1 MSLEI
6 LQTLW
11 RWIDRVVD
19 SKEGLARRCIRRRWL
34 NVFAFYL
41 TQETIRKRPDLPV
54 EVYQLIAAA
63 AITIATK
70 MWEDDDYFSVEDVRE
85 HLPRLFTKRAI
96 IDAEWTV
103 LEAVDY
109 DLQEVTRKCF
119 FQDQKDLVLS
129 EIRALRI
136 D

>member
-34 NVFAFYL
+34 NVFVFYL

-63 AITIATK
+63 AIAIATK
-70 MWEDDDYFSVEDVRE
+70 MTMTMITSRSKMFGSIYQGCSPRE
-85 HLPRLFTKRAI
+85 P
-96 IDAEWTV
+96 
-103 LEAVDY
+103 
-109 DLQEVTRKCF
+109 
-119 FQDQKDLVLS
+119 S
-129 EIRALRI
+129 
-136 D
+136 